1 MEEPSR
7 GRPVEKF
14 LYLPV
19 LDLRRLR
26 ILGVFYTF
34 HGSPEPGACGA
45 VARIGV
51 TAQADPL
58 LRALEIRHFG
68 SFDPPVFYTRV
79 MFDVSTESVRCFR
92 GKYRRNQRPHQ
103 EARGLA
109 AAHDLGYLFA
119 MGLLSVLPV
128 LIVLIFSIVVH
139 EVAHAWVALKEGDD
153 TAYSL
158 GRITLNP
165 SSHLDPFGSFVVPLA
180 MYLFSNGL
188 IFGWAKPVPVDPR
201 KFRDFRGGDIRVSMA
216 GIVSNLILVV
226 SFTLLVVVF
235 VKLQGIFPAGESTF
249 GFLIRTARFG
259 IFINLI
265 LAFFNLI
272 PIPPLDGSHVLYH
285 FLPRAWRPAYQRAG
299 QFGLLIVM
307 GLVFLY
313 PPFLSTILLPVN
325 VLMGLADSFV
335 ELWI

>member
-19 LDLRRLR
+19 LNLRRLR
-26 ILGVFYTF
+26 ILGIFYTF
-34 HGSPEPGACGA
+34 HGSPEPGACGP

-68 SFDPPVFYTRV
+68 SFDPSVCYARV
-79 MFDVSTESVRCFR
+79 TFDVSTESVRRFR

-109 AAHDLGYLFA
+109 AAHHHGYLAA
-119 MGLLSVLPV
+119 MDLLLILP
-128 LIVLIFSIVVH
+128 VLIFSIVVH
-139 EVAHAWVALKEGDD
+139 ELAHAWVALKEGDD
-153 TAYSL
+153 TAQSL

-165 SSHLDPFGSFVVPLA
+165 ISHLDPVGSFLVPMILWFTNTGV
-180 MYLFSNGL
+180 L
-188 IFGWAKPVPVDPR
+188 FGWAKPVPIDPR

-216 GIVSNLILVV
+216 GIVSNLILAVA
-226 SFTLLVVVF
+226 FTLLYLVF
-235 VKLQGIFPAGESTF
+235 VLLQGAIPAAESMF
-249 GFLIRTARFG
+249 GFLITAARYG
-259 IFINLI
+259 VFINLI
-265 LAFFNLI
+265 LAFFNLV

-285 FLPRAWRPAYQRAG
+285 FLPRAWRAGYQQAG
-299 QFGLLIVM
+299 RFGFLILIGLLYLYQPSLNII
-307 GLVFLY
+307 LWPALFFL
-313 PPFLSTILLPVN
+313 
-325 VLMGLADSFV
+325 GLADSFI
-335 ELWI
+335 EQWI